1 MIIVDTQDGKILNKK
16 GCILIMTN
24 REKVLIMKVTSDLR
38 KLNETKSLTDLV
50 RYMDYV
56 IILSKE
62 LNRSDEFMEK
72 LYFIRYYINKVAC

>member
-1 MIIVDTQDGKILNKK
+1 
-16 GCILIMTN
+16 MTK
-24 REKVLIMKVTSDLR
+24 REKELIMKVTSDLR

-72 LYFIRYYINKVAC
+72 LYFIRYYIINVS

>member
-1 MIIVDTQDGKILNKK
+1 MEL
-16 GCILIMTN
+16 
-24 REKVLIMKVTSDLR
+24 REKELIMKVTSDLR

-72 LYFIRYYINKVAC
+72 LYFIRYYIDKVVC

>member
-1 MIIVDTQDGKILNKK
+1 MEL
-16 GCILIMTN
+16 
-24 REKVLIMKVTSDLR
+24 REKELIMKVTSDLR

>member
-1 MIIVDTQDGKILNKK
+1 MEL
-16 GCILIMTN
+16 
-24 REKVLIMKVTSDLR
+24 REKELIMKVTSDLR

-72 LYFIRYYINKVAC
+72 LYFIRYYIINVS

>member
-1 MIIVDTQDGKILNKK
+1 MEL
-16 GCILIMTN
+16 
-24 REKVLIMKVTSDLR
+24 REKELIMKVTSDLR

-62 LNRSDEFMEK
+62 LNHSDEFMEK
-72 LYFIRYYINKVAC
+72 LYFMRYYIDKVAC

>member
-1 MIIVDTQDGKILNKK
+1 MIIADTQHGKILNKK

-24 REKVLIMKVTSDLR
+24 REKELIMKVTSDLR

-62 LNRSDEFMEK
+62 LNYSDEFMEK
-72 LYFIRYYINKVAC
+72 LYFMRYYIDKVAC